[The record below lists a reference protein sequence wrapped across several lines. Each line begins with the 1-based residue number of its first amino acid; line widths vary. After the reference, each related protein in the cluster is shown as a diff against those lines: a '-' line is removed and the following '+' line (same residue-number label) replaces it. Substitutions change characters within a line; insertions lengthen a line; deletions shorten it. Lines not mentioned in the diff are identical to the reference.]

1 MGVGVH
7 VKEKSW
13 SLVDAQKLA
22 EEFPYTFYKPSSQ
35 LVSQLKP
42 GNQVKLIFEF
52 RSDDPDAPSAE
63 RMWVDI
69 AEVSNEGFYG
79 LLDNDPA
86 YIKDLKYKDPI
97 KFNENHIIDSDLDDP
112 VPSITEKYVK
122 RCFVTNNIL
131 YQGEKVGYL
140 YREDPDAD
148 DDSGWRM
155 NTGTETDE
163 YMDNADNISYVSLG
177 AVLREDASIVHL
189 LEREPG
195 SAFARDENGNFIELD

>member
-1 MGVGVH
+1 M
-7 VKEKSW
+7 KEKSW

-69 AEVSNEGFYG
+69 AKVSDKGFYG

-86 YIKDLKYKDPI
+86 YIKDLKYKDSI

-177 AVLREDASIVHL
+177 AVLREDASIVHF

>member
-1 MGVGVH
+1 M
-7 VKEKSW
+7 KEKSW
-13 SLVDAQKLA
+13 SLVDAQKIA

-69 AEVSNEGFYG
+69 EEVSDDGFYG

-86 YIKDLKYKDPI
+86 YIEDLKYKDPI
-97 KFNENHIIDSDLDDP
+97 HFNDIHIIDSDLDDP

-140 YREDPDAD
+140 YREDPDTD

-163 YMDNADNISYVSLG
+163 YMDNTDNISYVSLG
-177 AVLREDASIVHL
+177 AVLREDDSIVHL
-189 LEREPG
+189 LERESG
-195 SAFARDENGNFIELD
+195 SAFARDDNGDFIELE